1 MRADA
6 RAKRAALQTAGAEL
20 FAEQG
25 TDVPLSA
32 VAVRAGWGSAPSTA
46 ISPREGSSTW
56 G

>member
-25 TDVPLSA
+25 TDVRDHGA
-32 VAVRAGWGSAPSTA
+32 
-46 ISPREGSSTW
+46 
-56 G
+56 